1 MKDSRRY
8 ETIVGIFVVVSMAV
22 LLIMVLIIAR
32 QEGLFQ
38 QYVEYKAIFKNVS
51 GLKPGSEVH
60 LAGVTV
66 GSVKDITISPGG
78 TTQVTFHV
86 IKKYSGQV
94 RADTQ
99 ASIGYMGLLGD
110 KSLDLTAGTP
120 TQPAIPPE
128 GWVAAIE
135 PLDITQLLA
144 KAGPS
149 LEDLQKILHNLARVT
164 GGLTTGEGNL
174 AKILEQV
181 KEIATKINEG
191 KGTLGLLV
199 NDPTLYKE
207 ATLTVGGAKK
217 IVGEVDKSFFGK
229 KTEEKRNQTISEF
242 QSTVSNAKKTASNLQ
257 EATSGLPGMM
267 KKADTFLDSLKKA
280 GKSLPE
286 LVTEAETTVSDA
298 DKAAKAAQKSWL
310 LKRHIP
316 QPKERTI
323 RMDADPGKD

>member
-8 ETIVGIFVVVSMAV
+8 ETIVGIFVVASLAV

-38 QYVEYKAIFKNVS
+38 QYMEYKAIFKNVS

-66 GSVKDITISPGG
+66 GNVKDITISPGG

-86 IKKYSGQV
+86 IKKYSDQV

-120 TQPAIPPE
+120 SQPAIPPD
-128 GWVAAIE
+128 GWVASIE

-149 LEDLQKILHNLARVT
+149 LEDLSKILHNLAT
-164 GGLTTGEGNL
+164 ISGSMTKPGGDIT
-174 AKILEQV
+174 KILEQV
-181 KEIATKINEG
+181 REIVTKVNQG

-199 NDPTLYKE
+199 NDSTLYKE
-207 ATLTVGGAKK
+207 TTQTVSGAKK
-217 IVGEVDKSFFGK
+217 IVGEVDKNFFGK
-229 KTEEKRNQTISEF
+229 GAKTQQTLTNLH
-242 QSTVSNAKKTASNLQ
+242 STVSNASKTASNLQ
-257 EATSGLPGMM
+257 EATTGLPGMM
-267 KKADTFLDSLKKA
+267 KKADSFLDTLRKT
-280 GKSLPE
+280 GKSLPD
-286 LVTEAETTVSDA
+286 LITEAETTVSDA

-310 LKRHIP
+310 LRRNVPKP
-316 QPKERTI
+316 QEHTI
-323 RMDADPGKD
+323 RMDAGPGKD